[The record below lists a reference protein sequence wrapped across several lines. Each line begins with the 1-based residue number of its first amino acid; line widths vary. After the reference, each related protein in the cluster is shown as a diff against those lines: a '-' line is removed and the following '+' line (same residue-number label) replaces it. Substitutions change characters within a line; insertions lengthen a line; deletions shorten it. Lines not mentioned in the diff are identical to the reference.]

1 MDKGKRQTVTSGG
14 YVIDTHAVAAAM
26 LTRERIR
33 AAALAVFEAPEPVDV
48 STVRAPEDDA
58 AAFGDAA

>member
-1 MDKGKRQTVTSGG
+1 MDEGKRQTVASGG

-26 LTRERIR
+26 LARERIR
-33 AAALAVFEAPEPVDV
+33 AVALAVFEAPEPVDV
-48 STVRAPEDDA
+48 SAVRAPEDDA